1 MTGHLV
7 FSTVHA
13 RDAIGAV
20 YRLLDLGVE
29 PYLVSSGL
37 QLVLAQRLVRQLC
50 PHCRKPVRP
59 TSQQLATMAKMGVRP
74 TGSIFDPKGCR
85 RCLNTGFF
93 GRRTVVELLQFNQ
106 ALREVIL
113 KTPTMQEII
122 KTLGPDNYVRLAEN
136 GYQLVAEGV
145 TSFDEVDRAVM

>member
-1 MTGHLV
+1 MSAKQSLA
-7 FSTVHA
+7 A
-13 RDAIGAV
+13 RFLAFTLLAV
-20 YRLLDLGVE
+20 ALAGVE
-29 PYLVSSGL
+29 QGR
-37 QLVLAQRLVRQLC
+37 AQNSPASAPPPPAAAQ
-50 PHCRKPVRP
+50 PAP
-59 TSQQLATMAKMGVRP
+59 TPEQLATMARLGVRP
-74 TGSIFDPKGCR
+74 KGNIFDPKGCR

-136 GYQLVAEGV
+136 GYHLVADGV